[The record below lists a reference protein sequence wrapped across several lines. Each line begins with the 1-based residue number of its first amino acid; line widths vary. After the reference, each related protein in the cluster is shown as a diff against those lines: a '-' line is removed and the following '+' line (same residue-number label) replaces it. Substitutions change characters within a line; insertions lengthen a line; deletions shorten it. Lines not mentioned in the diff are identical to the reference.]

1 MKFLKRMKEGSWVG
15 GLSIWVGGGDA
26 SSLGQVAFELLMGH
40 HSGDIQQS
48 HGSATQGRDRVGDAG
63 REALD
68 LRVVTR
74 PGVFAMA
81 QGGCLGGRSA
91 AEPHRSAA
99 VKGKGACQ
107 ED

>member
-1 MKFLKRMKEGSWVG
+1 M
-15 GLSIWVGGGDA
+15 GGGDV
-26 SSLGQVAFELLMGH
+26 SSLGQVAFELLVGH

-48 HGSATQGRDRVGDAG
+48 HGSATRGGDGVGDAG
-63 REALD
+63 REALG
-68 LRVVTR
+68 LRAMTR